1 MVSPY
6 GDGVCAYGENTE
18 DTDEDISSRLLDSIP
33 LNAVK
38 ASRKTCFV
46 DEQGKCRKT
55 LKVRI
60 DWEND
65 EEGSGDTGDIIDLA
79 SATTQDLVE
88 WLQQFKR
95 PRYTYLHNITRVLI
109 RGDF

>member
-1 MVSPY
+1 MMVSPY
-6 GDGVCAYGENTE
+6 GDGVCAYN
-18 DTDEDISSRLLDSIP
+18 EDISSRLLDSIP
-33 LNAVK
+33 LNSVK

-60 DWEND
+60 DLEND
-65 EEGSGDTGDIIDLA
+65 EDGSGDTGDIVDLG
-79 SATTQDLVE
+79 SATTQDLIE

-95 PRYTYLHNITRVLI
+95 PRYTYVQNMTRVLI
-109 RGDF
+109 GGDFQ